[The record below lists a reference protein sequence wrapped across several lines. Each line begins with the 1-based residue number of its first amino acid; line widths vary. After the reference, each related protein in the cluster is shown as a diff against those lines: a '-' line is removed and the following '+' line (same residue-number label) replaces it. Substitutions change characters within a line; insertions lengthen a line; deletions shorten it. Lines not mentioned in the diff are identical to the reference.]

1 MNKLKVLSWL
11 VVILGVIN
19 IGVVSMMVFRKPP
32 HPMHHEP
39 KTLIIE
45 KLQFD
50 ATQIVKYEK
59 LIAGHRK
66 DINSTE
72 QQIHGLKNELYYLL
86 NEALNEPKKD
96 SLISE
101 IGNCQV
107 KIEEIHY
114 KHFMDLKGI
123 CTKAQLPLFKKLTV
137 EIARLFSPHPK
148 RR

>member
-1 MNKLKVLSWL
+1 MNKIKVLSWL
-11 VVILGVIN
+11 VVILVIIN
-19 IGVVSMMVFRKPP
+19 VGVVSMMVFKKPP

-39 KTLIIE
+39 KSIIIE
-45 KLQFD
+45 KLKLD
-50 ATQIVKYEK
+50 AAQVVKYEK
-59 LIAGHRK
+59 LITGHKRGIK
-66 DINSTE
+66 VTG
-72 QQIHGLKNELYYLL
+72 QQMQRLKNELYGLL
-86 NEALNEPKKD
+86 NNELNEPKKD